1 MKSVLLA
8 LVLLVLAVSIEAS
21 VVATGTNTLNLTNDQ
36 TAQNASAATEQ
47 LQLNIDP
54 DIVNPDCGGIYPAN
68 LNVKY
73 GLDPFYLSTVCQQV
87 LSFIGGNKGKQNVD
101 IVWTC
106 PGEPTNGTGDRDTFV
121 ILNTPA
127 NNALDAN
134 AATEQMA
141 ADMEIHR
148 MSDGFFLSAE
158 VLLGVKN
165 DASGGKA
172 TFQFIFC

>member
-1 MKSVLLA
+1 MKSSLLV
-8 LVLLVLAVSIEAS
+8 LVLLVLAVSIEAAA
-21 VVATGTNTLNLTNDQ
+21 VPTGTNTLNLNSDQ
-36 TAQNASAATEQ
+36 TSQNASAATQQ

-54 DIVNPDCGGIYPAN
+54 DIVNPVCGGIYPAN

-73 GLDPFYLSTVCQQV
+73 GPDPFYLSNVCQQV

-106 PGEPTNGTGDRDTFV
+106 PGERTNGTGDRDTFV

-127 NNALDAN
+127 NNVLNAN
-134 AATEQMA
+134 VATQQIA

-148 MSDGFFLSAE
+148 MSDGFFLSAD
-158 VLLGVKN
+158 VLLTAKV
-165 DASGGKA
+165 DASKGKA